1 MLGETGKVALM
12 LGGGGARAAYHA
24 GFLQRLAEL
33 EPGLRFPV
41 QTGVSAGAI
50 NIASLASSAGPLA
63 ESTKRLAGLWQ
74 RITVDQVFRSDWTAI
89 LGHML
94 GWTGRLATGG
104 THIARGPRSLVDT
117 APLRAFLGDAL
128 CQKDGGRLHGI
139 ADSVRE
145 GRVDAVAITTTNY
158 LTGIST
164 TWVESRDVLAWQRP
178 GRCGLPADLNLDHVM
193 ASSALPLFF
202 PAVRLENAWH
212 GDGGIRLVS
221 PLSPA
226 IHLGATRILAI
237 STRPAR
243 RMPDA
248 DPIAPRPYPTPA
260 TILGQLLDAVFLDVL
275 DQDALHLQ
283 RLNYL
288 LKNHPQP
295 AETGLRRVELL
306 LIRPS
311 QDLAPL
317 ATACEADLPRAFRYA
332 IRGLGTQDASQGD
345 LLATVMFSQKY
356 VSAVMEIGA
365 RDAEARHKEV
375 AAFLGPR

>member
-1 MLGETGKVALM
+1 
-12 LGGGGARAAYHA
+12 
-24 GFLQRLAEL
+24 
-33 EPGLRFPV
+33 
-41 QTGVSAGAI
+41 
-50 NIASLASSAGPLA
+50 
-63 ESTKRLAGLWQ
+63 
-74 RITVDQVFRSDWTAI
+74 
-89 LGHML
+89 ML
-94 GWTGRLATGG
+94 GWTGRLAAGG
-104 THIARGPRSLVDT
+104 SQIARGPRSLVDT
-117 APLRAFLGDAL
+117 TPLRTFLSGALSRKGD
-128 CQKDGGRLHGI
+128 DRLHGV
-139 ADSVRE
+139 ANSVRD

-158 LTGIST
+158 FTGIST
-164 TWVESRDVLAWQRP
+164 TWVESRDVVAWQRP

-193 ASSALPLFF
+193 ASCALPLFF

-248 DPIAPRPYPTPA
+248 DPIAPRPYPAPA

-288 LKNHPQP
+288 LEGRPQS
-295 AETGLRRVELL
+295 AESGLRRIELL

-317 ATACEADLPRAFRYA
+317 AAACEADLPRAFRFA
-332 IRGLGTQDASQGD
+332 IRGLGTLDASQSD
-345 LLATVMFSQKY
+345 LLATVMFSQRY
-356 VSAVMEIGA
+356 LSALMEIGA

-375 AAFLGPR
+375 AAFLAPR